1 MANERRAKSG
11 SRSTA
16 GDKPAA
22 VGKSDIALFLDAVR
36 DATPIRAP
44 RRVLRE
50 DKPPPVPVHTLL
62 DNHAA
67 IADSVHGPIPWDAS
81 METGEEL
88 VFLRDTL
95 PKDVLRKLRRG
106 HWVVQDSIDLHGLN
120 RDQARALLVEF
131 LSECVRRGLRCLR
144 IVHGKG
150 LGSPN
155 REPVLRGKMPAWL
168 EHRSEILA
176 YCQAPDNLGGSGATL
191 VLLSNPAKS
200 TR

>member
-120 RDQARALLVEF
+120 RDQARALEDRGTRDLQPGR
-131 LSECVRRGLRCLR
+131 SVRAALDSPEPASRG
-144 IVHGKG
+144 I
-150 LGSPN
+150 SDP
-155 REPVLRGKMPAWL
+155 
-168 EHRSEILA
+168 RSH
-176 YCQAPDNLGGSGATL
+176 Q
-191 VLLSNPAKS
+191 
-200 TR
+200 